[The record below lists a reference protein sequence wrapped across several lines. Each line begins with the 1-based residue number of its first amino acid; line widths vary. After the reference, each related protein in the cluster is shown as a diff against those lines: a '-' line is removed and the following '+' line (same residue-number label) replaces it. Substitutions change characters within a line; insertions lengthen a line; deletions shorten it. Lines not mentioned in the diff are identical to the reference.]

1 MRGSASELE
10 TTYQPGQVIAG
21 KYVIESVVGRGAM
34 GVVVRARHTELD
46 EPVALKF
53 LQSSWVG
60 EPELVAR
67 FAREA
72 RAVVKLR
79 SEHAARVLDVGKTT
93 DGTPFMVMELLEGED
108 LAAVMRRGTIDVAD
122 AVDWVLEACDA
133 LAEAHVNGIVHRD
146 VKPEN
151 LFLVERHGRGQIK
164 LLDFGVSKVA
174 LTGGAVQEVLH
185 ETTSMV
191 GTPLYM
197 SPEQVRRSRD
207 ADPRSDIWS
216 LGCVLYEF
224 VTHRPPFLADSL
236 PEVCA
241 LILESEPTPVRELR
255 PEVDEGLADVIARCL
270 AKHPDD
276 RYPCIAELAMDLL
289 PFAHRRQHGTV
300 EHITRIQRLAGL
312 TRVHLAS
319 VAPGAS
325 DRASAPQ
332 PMPPAA
338 PVPLDL
344 VVTRTNDF
352 SLDAK
357 RPRSNLAVWFGA
369 GVVLAVGLGTA
380 LWAIPR
386 GEPASVAPAATP
398 TASVAAVALAPPA
411 PSSLTPDPTASA
423 AAQPASAKPADP
435 PTTARIAR
443 VAPSAKKPPPDAP
456 PAASATEAPKPPLE
470 IKMER

>member
-1 MRGSASELE
+1 MRGSASETE
-10 TTYQPGQVIAG
+10 STYEPGQVVAG

-34 GVVVRARHTELD
+34 GIVVRARHAELD

-53 LQSSWVG
+53 LRAAWVG

-79 SEHAARVLDVGKTT
+79 SEHAARVLDVGKTD

-108 LAAVMRRGTIDVAD
+108 LAAVMRRGAIDVAD

-151 LFLVERHGRGQIK
+151 LFLIERHGRGQVK
-164 LLDFGVSKVA
+164 LLDFGVSKTA
-174 LTGGAVQEVLH
+174 LTGGAVADALH

-207 ADPRSDIWS
+207 ADPRADIWS
-216 LGCVLYEF
+216 LGCVLYELLS
-224 VTHRPPFLADSL
+224 HRPPVLADSL

-241 LILESEPTPVRELR
+241 LILEAEPTPVRELR
-255 PEVDEGLADVIARCL
+255 PEVDERLADVIARCL
-270 AKHPDD
+270 AKHPGD

-319 VAPGAS
+319 VAPGPS
-325 DRASAPQ
+325 DRASAPL
-332 PMPPAA
+332 PIPPSA

-352 SLDAK
+352 TVERKGQGTPLG
-357 RPRSNLAVWFGA
+357 VWFAAGA
-369 GVVLAVGLGTA
+369 VLAVGLGVA
-380 LWAIPR
+380 IWAARRPD
-386 GEPASVAPAATP
+386 PAAVSPIATP
-398 TASVAAVALAPPA
+398 AASVAAAAHVESSSPPPPPEPA
-411 PSSLTPDPTASA
+411 PSAVDPRADTKLAEPA
-423 AAQPASAKPADP
+423 APVR
-435 PTTARIAR
+435 TARA
-443 VAPSAKKPPPDAP
+443 APSAKKPPPDAP
-456 PAASATEAPKPPLE
+456 PAASATESPKPPLE